1 MTAFDEVRFPPNI
14 SRGATGGPTFQTVV
28 ITTASGAEQRIA
40 LWKRGRAVWDVSH
53 AMRSPA
59 QAHELLSFFLARQGR
74 LRGFRFKDWNDYST
88 DQPLPGTRFATAPV
102 SGTTFQLQRTYSSG
116 GQTYTR
122 TITKPVSGTVRLY
135 DSAGQ
140 EVTTGWTLD
149 ATTGIVT
156 FSSPPGYVPTWRGEY
171 DVPARF
177 DVDQMRMTL
186 DDTEIRSWERIQ
198 IVELL
203 VS

>member
-1 MTAFDEVRFPPNI
+1 MTAFDEIRFPPNI
-14 SRGATGGPTFQTVV
+14 SRGATGGPTFSTVV

-40 LWKRGRAVWDVSH
+40 LWQRGRAVWDVSH

-88 DQPLPGTRFATAPV
+88 DQPTPGVKFATAQV
-102 SGTTFQLQRTYSSG
+102 TSTKFQLQRTYSSG

-122 TITKPVSGTVRLY
+122 TITKPVAGTVRLY
-135 DSAGQ
+135 NTLGQ

-177 DVDQMRMTL
+177 DVDQMQLSL

-198 IVELL
+198 IVEVL
-203 VS
+203 V